1 MKRFLFTLVVVFT
14 STITCY
20 GQHNIEKGG
29 YIIQDEYS
37 YFSYDDYNGYTL
49 NIKDSQYN
57 EYITI
62 HLGLEKESCFYG
74 LTYFI
79 DWFNNPEE
87 QKAPYFT
94 NDYNETITHY
104 KVNEKFIKFTK
115 DYSPEMKEL
124 LINKNYHKLTGYVS
138 ITFLENALYIITNY

>member
-1 MKRFLFTLVVVFT
+1 MKRFLFTLVVVFI
-14 STITCY
+14 STISCY
-20 GQHNIEKGG
+20 GQHNIKRGN

-37 YFSYDDYNGYTL
+37 YFSYDEDNGYTL

-57 EYITI
+57 EYITF
-62 HLGLEKESCFYG
+62 HFGEKESCFYG
-74 LTYFI
+74 LNYFI
-79 DWFNNPEE
+79 EWFNNSEE
-87 QKAPYFT
+87 QSADYLT
-94 NDYNETITHY
+94 NDYNEIITHY